1 VIDLPPEMARHF
13 RDRTGRVDLRAV
25 VRAPDD
31 VLVDLARDLTPD
43 ERARLYLQ
51 MRTLRVG
58 FVESLAA
65 GAAGFDVEYERRRL
79 MRLLE
84 VADEAELAVGSP
96 A

>member
-1 VIDLPPEMARHF
+1 MIDFPPSLARHF
-13 RDRTGRVDLRAV
+13 RDRTGGIDLRAV

-31 VLVDLARDLTPD
+31 VLVELARDLTPD
-43 ERARLYLQ
+43 ERVRLYLQ
-51 MRTLRVG
+51 LRTLRVG
-58 FVESLAA
+58 FVESMAA
-65 GAAGFDVEYERRRL
+65 GAAGFDVERERRRL

>member
-1 VIDLPPEMARHF
+1 MIELPAGLARPF
-13 RDRTGRVDLRAV
+13 RERSGRVDYRAV
-25 VRAPDD
+25 VSAPDA

-43 ERARLYLQ
+43 ERALLYL
-51 MRTLRVG
+51 RLRDLRVG

-65 GAAGFDVEYERRRL
+65 SAAGFDVEHQRRRL

-84 VADEAELAVGSP
+84 VADEAELAT